1 MNRGLN
7 RRLMRGLLALYP
19 RAWRDRYGTE
29 VASLTDELISA
40 GDTTPLQG
48 ALNLMAGAL
57 TERGRALARSR
68 RVELAAATAAI
79 MVVAGS
85 ILVTTHA
92 QPEPTPASL
101 TGIRCAFQS
110 GSPDLALVPAG
121 TKPGQLSRALVPVRV
136 AEPRRLRRGNVPGES
151 GPGQCVM
158 VPALCRAGPGKPHR
172 ANVPVPVKPGQCVIA
187 APELCRIAPGAAFV
201 LPWARAVKP
210 GRPAASFCPAF
221 RPSS

>member
-1 MNRGLN
+1 MN
-7 RRLMRGLLALYP
+7 RRLLRALLALYP
-19 RAWRDRYGTE
+19 RAWRDRYGAE
-29 VASLTDELISA
+29 VAHLTGELIAA
-40 GDTTPLQG
+40 GETTPLAG
-48 ALNLMAGAL
+48 ALNLMAGGV
-57 TERGRALARSR
+57 TERGRALAGSR
-68 RVELAAATAAI
+68 RFALAMAAAAVLA
-79 MVVAGS
+79 VAGS
-85 ILVTTHA
+85 LFATTHA

-187 APELCRIAPGAAFV
+187 APGLCRIASGAAFV
-201 LPWARAVKP
+201 LPWAGAVRP
-210 GRPAASFCPAF
+210 GRPAVSLCPAF